1 MTPIALVA
9 GASANDHAV
18 AASAT
23 LSAIAIVLLGRAIV
37 TIAARAFRS

>member
-1 MTPIALVA
+1 MTPVELIA

-23 LSAIAIVLLGRAIV
+23 LSAIAIVLLGRAIL
-37 TIAARAFRS
+37 TIAVRAFRS